1 MDMKYIKHQLSTL
14 VGIHSPSGF
23 CDTVTDYVKKEANR
37 LGYKVNYTQ
46 KGDIYV
52 TIEGINDTEAI
63 GMASHLDTLGAMV
76 RSINDDGTIRFT
88 SIGGYMMSTINGAY
102 CSIYTREGKI
112 YKGTMLSK
120 KASVHVYEDIHDYK
134 LIEENML
141 IRVDEL
147 VHSKEDILGLGI
159 EVGNFIGVDPM
170 YRETESGF
178 INSRHLDNKAG
189 AAILLGL
196 LETIKN
202 EKIVLKNT
210 LQVIFTTYEEVGH
223 GASYIPE
230 NIKTLIAVDMG
241 AIGEDLSCTEQEVS
255 ICVKDSSGP
264 YDHKLVSELLEIAKN
279 KNIKYALDVYP
290 HYGSDASAALKSG
303 ANIRAALIGPG
314 IHASHGME
322 RTHENALEQT
332 LLLLLGFLEKY
343 EANN

>member
-1 MDMKYIKHQLSTL
+1 MMDMKYIKHQLSTL

-23 CDTVTDYVKKEANR
+23 CDTITDYVKKEANR
-37 LGYKVNYTQ
+37 LGYTVNYTQ
-46 KGDIYV
+46 KGGIYV
-52 TIEGINDTEAI
+52 TIEGFNDKEAI

-102 CSIYTREGKI
+102 CSIYTREGKT
-112 YKGTMLSK
+112 YKGTVLSK

-196 LETIKN
+196 LETIKSK
-202 EKIVLKNT
+202 KIVLKNT

-322 RTHENALEQT
+322 RTHEKALEQT

-343 EANN
+343 RA

>member
-1 MDMKYIKHQLSTL
+1 MMDMNYIKKQLSIL

-23 CDTVTDYVKKEANR
+23 CDAVTDYVKIEANR
-37 LGYKVNYTQ
+37 LGYEVNYTQ
-46 KGDIYV
+46 KGGIYV
-52 TIEGINDTEAI
+52 TIKGINDKEAI
-63 GMASHLDTLGAMV
+63 GVASHLDTLGAMV

-88 SIGGYMMSTINGAY
+88 SIGGYMMSSINGAY
-102 CSIYTREGKI
+102 CSIYSREGKT

-120 KASVHVYEDIHDYK
+120 KASVHVYEEINDYK

-141 IRVDEL
+141 VRVDEQAK
-147 VHSKEDILGLGI
+147 SKEDILKLGI
-159 EVGNFIGVDPM
+159 EVGNFIGIDPM

-196 LETIKN
+196 LATIKR
-202 EKIVLKNT
+202 EKLVLKNT

-230 NIKTLIAVDMG
+230 NIRTLIAVDMG
-241 AIGEDLSCTEQEVS
+241 AIGEDLSCTELDVS

-264 YDHKLVSELLEIAKN
+264 YDHKLVSELLEIAKK
-279 KNIKYALDVYP
+279 KNLNYALDVYP
-290 HYGSDASAALKSG
+290 FYGSDAGAALKSG
-303 ANIRAALIGPG
+303 ANIRAALVGPG

-322 RTHENALEQT
+322 RTHEKALEQT
-332 LLLLLGFLEKY
+332 LLLLLGFLEQHQ
-343 EANN
+343 A